1 MAFIAPL
8 DYGKPMIQRAGD
20 IVIQNVHPMIDGG
33 KYPVKRIVGDTLSV
47 DAEVFTTGE
56 KAVCVDLLVKPPS
69 SKAWLRIPMKQK
81 GEDNFVGHYNL
92 LELGSTMYTLEAWL
106 DEYRSWL
113 KGFTRWLSSG
123 EDVSVDLEDGL
134 NILREYMRRADA
146 KDSAIIGNALDKI
159 KNTERGSL
167 YQVLGA
173 QDLLDATRRCSRRD
187 SGVRFTPDLEVV
199 VDRSRA
205 GFAAWYEMFPR
216 SQTRSPERSGSFRDV
231 EARLADITNMG
242 FDVVY
247 FPPIHPIGR
256 TNRRGKNNSPNPA
269 PTDPGS
275 PWAIGSEEGGHKSIH
290 PDLGSLEDFKRLL
303 KKAESLGLEIALDL
317 AFQCS
322 PDHPYV
328 RDHPEWFYHRSDGS
342 IRYAE
347 NPPKRYYDVYPLN
360 FDNPNWPE
368 LWEELKSVVEF
379 WIEVGVKIF
388 RVDNPH
394 TKPFSFW
401 SWLIKSIKKEH
412 PEVIFLAEAF
422 TKSNVMYH
430 LAKIGFTQ
438 SYTYFTWKNY
448 NWEIEQYFKEISS
461 PPIVEFFRP
470 NLFTNT
476 PDILPF
482 VLQYGGRPAFEL
494 RAVLA
499 ATLSPVYGIY
509 SGYELCENRGIP
521 GREEYADSEKYE
533 IKPRDWDAPGN
544 IKPLITQLNKIRREN
559 PALQNFSNIRFCE
572 VNNPN
577 FVAYIRWTNDYSNVM
592 LIVVNVNP
600 FEEHY
605 TTVRTTLAEF
615 GVNTSQY
622 IVEDLLSG
630 AKYTWHGEENFVK
643 LNPKTQCAHIFRVR

>member
-1 MAFIAPL
+1 
-8 DYGKPMIQRAGD
+8 MIGREGD
-20 IVIQNVHPMIDGG
+20 IVIQDVHPMIDGG
-33 KYPVKRIVGDTLSV
+33 KYSVKRIVGDVLKV

-69 SKAWLRIPMKQK
+69 SEVWLRIPMKQVC
-81 GEDNFVGHYNL
+81 EDRYVGNYTL
-92 LELGSTMYTLEAWL
+92 LELGSTLYTLEAWV
-106 DEYRSWL
+106 DEYQTWS
-113 KGFTRWLSSG
+113 KGFERWLSSG
-123 EDVSVDLEDGL
+123 EDISVDLEDGL
-134 NILREYMRRADA
+134 NILRGYMRLADA
-146 KDSAIIGNALDKI
+146 EDSAIISNAIKKI
-159 KNTERGSL
+159 RDSSVDSIYKAVT
-167 YQVLGA
+167 A
-173 QDLLDATRRCSRRD
+173 KDLLDATRRCSRKHG
-187 SGVRFTPDLEVV
+187 SVRFTPDLEVM
-199 VDRSRA
+199 VDRSKA
-205 GFAAWYEMFPR
+205 GFSAWYEMFPR
-216 SQTRSPERSGSFRDV
+216 SQTRSPERSGTFKDV
-231 EARLADITNMG
+231 EARLEDIARMG

-256 TNRRGKNNSPNPA
+256 TNRRGKNNSSNPS

-275 PWAIGSEEGGHKSIH
+275 PWAIGSTEGGHKSIH
-290 PDLGSLEDFKRLL
+290 PELGSLDDFKHLL
-303 KKAESLGLEIALDL
+303 EKAQSLGLEIALDL

-368 LWEELKSVVEF
+368 LWEELKSIVEF
-379 WIEVGVKIF
+379 WIEAGVRIF

-401 SWLIKSIKKEH
+401 KWLIQGIKKEH
-412 PEVIFLAEAF
+412 PDVIFLAEAF
-422 TKSNVMYH
+422 TKPNVMYH

-448 NWEIEQYFKEISS
+448 NWEIEQYFRELSS
-461 PPIVEFFRP
+461 QPIAEFFRP

-494 RAVLA
+494 RLILA
-499 ATLSPVYGIY
+499 ATLSPVYGIC
-509 SGYELCENRGIP
+509 SGYELCENKGVP
-521 GREEYADSEKYE
+521 GKEEYADSEKYE
-533 IKPRDWDAPGN
+533 LKPRDWDAPGN
-544 IKPLITQLNKIRREN
+544 IKPLITRINKIRREN
-559 PALQNFSNIRFCE
+559 PALQNFRNIRFCE

-577 FVAYIRWTNDYSNVM
+577 LVAYIRWSDDYSNVI
-592 LIVVNVNP
+592 LVVVNVNP

-605 TTVRTTLAEF
+605 AKVRTSLGEF
-615 GVNTSQY
+615 GVNTSEY
-622 IVEDLLSG
+622 FMEDLLTG
-630 AKYTWHGEENFVK
+630 VRYTWHSEENFVK
-643 LNPKTQCAHIFRVR
+643 LNPKTQCAHIFRVK